1 MAAVYVLLS
10 QAAAEHWIAAW
21 RTTSP
26 MAQILQESTH

>member
-10 QAAAEHWIAAW
+10 QAGAEHWIAAW